1 MSSGAAHSG
10 PQRYNNILL
19 ALGLLTGVTVNVNF
33 ISSLAYF
40 LTQNDP
46 IFLLYLTVGSVT
58 IIALLM
64 RWQAVRETKF
74 VKLAIAVIVVVCLLQ
89 SLLILPIFSPV
100 IKAFMWAGSAIFC
113 RSALKWILT
122 ELALRHLNPSE
133 AKITIF
139 HNATTYEVGT
149 LAVMVTLTYLLR
161 NVLGHEQIL
170 WIVLILMLLY
180 GAILTL
186 YFMPWHSREIRFER
200 TPPKT
205 DEADPIMAAARRFT
219 PFAGLMF
226 AFLGLCEMV
235 PDYAYKYFFKQ
246 ELADFSALQF
256 TLAKIY
262 MYASLILIVS
272 SVFVTRI
279 IRTYHISPVTLIM
292 FTLLT
297 NAVLANY
304 CLHQPSVE
312 RFTVF
317 AVVFMVLLK
326 LCTQTASQ
334 LILSF
339 FSSAVR
345 QKFNSLQTI
354 CYWIIP
360 NLLLALAVSYGDRV
374 TPEYFIVILLTGFKV
389 VCLLCFASLILF
401 HRKLVAFFYEVIQTG
416 RKESTLLAVEALS
429 YLKPFQVDK
438 RLLELLAQNPKKL
451 LKINIIMSLG
461 YSGSRNQ
468 EAFDKIVQEFQNS
481 KEEVQVAIIH
491 AISHFRG
498 YERVKFLI
506 NVLIGRQQKVTQY
519 VRINASRFL
528 VHMYGKKTIPILLV
542 GLDDPDPRT
551 KADVLEAL
559 GWLKQ
564 RDLVPLF
571 KKYVEHTNPR
581 VRANAIIALLRFKKL
596 APVYFRHL
604 DAMLQD
610 ENMNIVASGLYVI
623 GYHRLRSHTEALL
636 ALSSEPVATHP
647 LVSRGIAWS
656 LTRLG
661 HPEGVRHFIN
671 LFVAIDGTNE
681 SLAFLHLFSQLDHRT
696 KFAIFEALLRH
707 HQLRPESF
715 DMGKLFAFLKSSEF
729 DFHEEMNFMSLQ
741 LERDESRPS

>member
-1 MSSGAAHSG
+1 MSSNAIYLS

-19 ALGLLTGVTVNVNF
+19 FLGLLTGITVNMNF

-46 IFLLYLTVGSVT
+46 IYLLYLTVGSISIIMLLMGWQARRESKFAQLAIA
-58 IIALLM
+58 IIAL
-64 RWQAVRETKF
+64 
-74 VKLAIAVIVVVCLLQ
+74 VCLVQ
-89 SLLILPIFSPV
+89 SLLILPIFTPI
-100 IKAFMWAGSAIFC
+100 IKSFVWAASAIFS

-139 HNATTYEVGT
+139 NNATTYEVGT
-149 LAVMVTLTYLLR
+149 LGVMVTITYLLG
-161 NVLGHEQIL
+161 NALGHEQIL
-170 WIVLILMLLY
+170 WIVLCLMLAY
-180 GAILTL
+180 GAIIALF
-186 YFMPWHSREIRFER
+186 FMPWHCSEIRFER

-205 DEADPIMAAARRFT
+205 DAADPIAAAARRFT
-219 PFAGLMF
+219 PFAGLLF
-226 AFLGLCEMV
+226 VFLGLCEMV

-246 ELADFSALQF
+246 ELSDFSTLQF
-256 TLAKIY
+256 TLSNIY
-262 MYASLILIVS
+262 IYASLILIVS
-272 SVFVTRI
+272 SMFVTKL
-279 IRTYHISPVTLIM
+279 IRAYHISPITLIM

-297 NAVLANY
+297 NSVLANY
-304 CLHQPSVE
+304 CLHQPSVQ

-334 LILSF
+334 LMLSF

-360 NLLLALAVSYGDRV
+360 NLLVAFAVSYRDMV

-389 VCLLCFASLILF
+389 VCLLCLASLMLF
-401 HRKLVAFFYEVIQTG
+401 HRKLVAFFYEVIKTE
-416 RKESTLLAVEALS
+416 RKTPTLLAVEALS
-429 YLKPFQVDK
+429 YLKPYQVDK

-461 YSGSRNQ
+461 YSGSRNP
-468 EAFDKIVQEFQNS
+468 EAFDRIVQEFQTS

-506 NVLIGRQQKVTQY
+506 NVLIGRQSKVTQY

-551 KADVLEAL
+551 RADVLEAL
-559 GWLKQ
+559 GWIKKRELI
-564 RDLVPLF
+564 PLF
-571 KKYVEHTNPR
+571 QKFIDHPNPR
-581 VRANAIIALLRFKKL
+581 VRANAIIALVRFKKL
-596 APVYFRHL
+596 APVYYKHL

-623 GYHRLRSHTEALL
+623 GYHRLRSHTEAVL
-636 ALSSEPVATHP
+636 ALSSEPAATHP
-647 LVSRGIAWS
+647 LISRGIAWS

-661 HPEGVRHFIN
+661 HPEGIRHFIN

-707 HQLRPESF
+707 HQLRPDSF
-715 DMGKLFAFLKSSEF
+715 DMGKLFSFLKSSEF

-741 LERDESRPS
+741 LERDESSHT

>member
-1 MSSGAAHSG
+1 MSTNPAHLG
-10 PQRYNNILL
+10 PQRYNNVLL

-58 IIALLM
+58 IITLLM
-64 RWQAVRETKF
+64 RWQAMRETKF
-74 VKLAIAVIVVVCLLQ
+74 VTLAIAIISVVCVVQ
-89 SLLILPIFSPV
+89 SLLILPIFSPI
-100 IKAFMWAGSAIFC
+100 IKAFVWAGSAIFC

-133 AKITIF
+133 AKVTIF

-170 WIVLILMLLY
+170 WIVLCLMLLY
-180 GAILTL
+180 GAILAL
-186 YFMPWHSREIRFER
+186 YFMPWHCREIRFER
-200 TPPKT
+200 APPKT
-205 DEADPIMAAARRFT
+205 DEADPIVTASRRLM
-219 PFAGLMF
+219 PFAGLLF
-226 AFLGLCEMV
+226 VFLGLCEMV
-235 PDYAYKYFFKQ
+235 PDYAYKYFFQQ

-272 SVFVTRI
+272 SVLVTKI
-279 IRTYHISPVTLIM
+279 IRAYHISPITLIM

-297 NAVLANY
+297 NAVLASY
-304 CLHQPSVE
+304 CLQQPSIH

-334 LILSF
+334 LMLSF

-345 QKFNSLQTI
+345 QRFTTLQTI

-360 NLLLALAVSYGDRV
+360 NLLLAFLVSYRDMV

-389 VCLLCFASLILF
+389 VCLLCLASLMLF
-401 HRKLVAFFYEVIQTG
+401 HRKLVSFFYEVIQTE
-416 RKESTLLAVEALS
+416 RKTPTLLAVEALS
-429 YLKPFQVDK
+429 YLKPYHVDE
-438 RLLELLAQNPKKL
+438 RLLELLEHNPKKL

-461 YSGSRNQ
+461 YSGSRNPQ
-468 EAFDKIVQEFQNS
+468 AFDRIVQEFQTS
-481 KEEVQVAIIH
+481 KEEVQVAIIQ

-506 NVLIGRQQKVTQY
+506 NVLIGRQSKVTQY

-528 VHMYGKKTIPILLV
+528 VHMYGRKTIPILLV
-542 GLDDPDPRT
+542 GLDDPDPRS

-564 RDLVPLF
+564 RELVPLF
-571 KKYVEHTNPR
+571 QKYIDHSNPR
-581 VRANAIIALLRFKKL
+581 VRANAIIALVRFKKL
-596 APVYFRHL
+596 APVYFKQL

-610 ENMNIVASGLYVI
+610 DNMNIVASGLYVI
-623 GYHRLRSHTEALL
+623 GYHRLRSHTEAVL
-636 ALSSEPVATHP
+636 ALASEPAAMHP

-656 LTRLG
+656 LTQLG

-671 LFVAIDGTNE
+671 LFMAIDGTNE

-715 DMGKLFAFLKSSEF
+715 DMGKLFSFLKSSEF

-741 LERDESRPS
+741 LERDEFLHH